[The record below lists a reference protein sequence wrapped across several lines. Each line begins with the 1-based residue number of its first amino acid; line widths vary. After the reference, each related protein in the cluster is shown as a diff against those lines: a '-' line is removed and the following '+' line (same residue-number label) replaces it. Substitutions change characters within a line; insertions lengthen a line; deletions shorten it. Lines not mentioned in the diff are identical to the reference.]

1 MRAMN
6 KKVQQQKGAVDTYR
20 LVEKS
25 IMQTAGR
32 AVNLFVIALMEEAH
46 EHLTQGEVYR
56 AYERFCEMADEV
68 LQLVADDVSTEVIQR
83 RLKQIVDDELLP
95 DGTQEKLIEAMNK
108 LQEG

>member
-1 MRAMN
+1 MKTLN
-6 KKVQQQKGAVDTYR
+6 KKMQAQKNMMDTYR

-56 AYERFCEMADEV
+56 AYERFSDMAEEV
-68 LQLVADDVSTEVIQR
+68 LQLVADDVSTEMIQR